1 MYCGCNE
8 KALTSQRAIACA
20 LLELMEHAPYA
31 DISISALCRAA
42 GISRPT
48 FYSLFG
54 SKDDVVSYIL
64 RESHCYAPEPEAGS
78 CLRSFCLSYS
88 RYITRQRHF
97 LTLLVNNGVGHL
109 LYQSI
114 FDSLMDCGCFLQA
127 ARTTSKEKPA
137 RTRSCA
143 GFWKAYSAGRCSGN
157 YFAAFFKA
165 LSTSSCTGRR
175 VWRGQV
181 FS

>member
-20 LLELMEHAPYA
+20 LLELMEHSPYA

-78 CLRSFCLSYS
+78 CLQSFCLSYS

-127 ARTTSKEKPA
+127 AD
-137 RTRSCA
+137 
-143 GFWKAYSAGRCSGN
+143 
-157 YFAAFFKA
+157 A
-165 LSTSSCTGRR
+165 LSRRCAANFTAGALTGVAQDYVKREACTDEELCRLLESL
-175 VWRGQV
+175 
-181 FS
+181 FSGAMFG

>member
-64 RESHCYAPEPEAGS
+64 RERHCYAPEPEAGS
-78 CLRSFCLSYS
+78 CLQSFCLSYS

-114 FDSLMDCGCFLQA
+114 FDSLMDCACFLQTA
-127 ARTTSKEKPA
+127 D
-137 RTRSCA
+137 
-143 GFWKAYSAGRCSGN
+143 
-157 YFAAFFKA
+157 A
-165 LSTSSCTGRR
+165 LSRRCAANFTAGALTGVAQDYVKREACTDEELCRLLESL
-175 VWRGQV
+175 
-181 FS
+181 FSGAMFG